1 VTAPNLLIITTDDQR
16 YDEMIY
22 MPQTRK
28 LARTGTQFTACRT
41 NVPLCSPARAGIFS
55 GQYSRYHAV
64 LTNSN
69 NPSTTITD
77 NSVFVAL
84 HNAGYRTGM
93 IGKFFAALLAHPV
106 ATGFDFW
113 RTIAGDGGSGYG
125 IYEPTTYT
133 IYDGSAAWPGG
144 VVSPGTYQED
154 YLKSQALT
162 FVAGTQPWVLW
173 YCPTNPHWPFVSPP
187 SHKYE
192 WLGRD
197 WTTSLESD
205 VTDKP
210 SWIQAL
216 PAPSGADLIE
226 LQSEQRERLRELLA
240 VDDTVAALAAA
251 VPGNTTIIFTSDNGN
266 MLGEH
271 RLVGASGEEG
281 AGAIAGTKN
290 ILYDAAMRVP
300 LFAVG
305 ANFPAKQIVTQPT
318 THQDITATMIDLGAA
333 TALLGNQA
341 GVSLKTIAASPASY
355 NSRQLLHY
363 RDTSG
368 DANAFPTAD
377 AITTMTRKLI
387 RHQGKTGTDQFEM
400 YDLDT
405 DPGELVNV
413 ANVGGRLTERNA
425 LETSLNTLLA

>member
-1 VTAPNLLIITTDDQR
+1 
-16 YDEMIY
+16 
-22 MPQTRK
+22 
-28 LARTGTQFTACRT
+28 
-41 NVPLCSPARAGIFS
+41 
-55 GQYSRYHAV
+55 
-64 LTNSN
+64 
-69 NPSTTITD
+69 
-77 NSVFVAL
+77 
-84 HNAGYRTGM
+84 
-93 IGKFFAALLAHPV
+93 
-106 ATGFDFW
+106 
-113 RTIAGDGGSGYG
+113 
-125 IYEPTTYT
+125 
-133 IYDGSAAWPGG
+133 
-144 VVSPGTYQED
+144 
-154 YLKSQALT
+154 
-162 FVAGTQPWVLW
+162 
-173 YCPTNPHWPFVSPP
+173 
-187 SHKYE
+187 
-192 WLGRD
+192 
-197 WTTSLESD
+197 
-205 VTDKP
+205 
-210 SWIQAL
+210 
-216 PAPSGADLIE
+216 
-226 LQSEQRERLRELLA
+226 
-240 VDDTVAALAAA
+240 
-251 VPGNTTIIFTSDNGN
+251 